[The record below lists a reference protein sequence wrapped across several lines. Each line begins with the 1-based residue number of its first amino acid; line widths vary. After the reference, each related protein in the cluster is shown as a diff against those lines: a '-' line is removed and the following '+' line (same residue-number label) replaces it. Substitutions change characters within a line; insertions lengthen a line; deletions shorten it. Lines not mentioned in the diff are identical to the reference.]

1 MFKYL
6 KNLITSHQYA
16 LFKPCWLRVTTI
28 VIHFSFFR
36 FHYAA
41 RTWEAV
47 KKSQLMAEYNRLLH
61 WAKGI
66 QRNFTFMI
74 INRLRYIGGIQQ
86 PITVKQVDWVL
97 GITFQCPAEW
107 IIEYN
112 RIKLLS
118 VLYCAVAS
126 DYWWNGTT
134 PCQCWNTTDWYTNPI
149 HVYKVTVFDSIAMRS
164 TINN

>member
-1 MFKYL
+1 MIQKEYLVIMFECEKGL
-6 KNLITSHQYA
+6 HLNLRTLLLYA
-16 LFKPCWLRVTTI
+16 LFKPCWLTTI
-28 VIHFSFFR
+28 VIHFFR

-61 WAKGI
+61 WAKEI

-118 VLYCAVAS
+118 VLCS
-126 DYWWNGTT
+126 CIWLLMEWN
-134 PCQCWNTTDWYTNPI
+134 NTMSMLKYNKLLHKSNTCT
-149 HVYKVTVFDSIAMRS
+149 
-164 TINN
+164 